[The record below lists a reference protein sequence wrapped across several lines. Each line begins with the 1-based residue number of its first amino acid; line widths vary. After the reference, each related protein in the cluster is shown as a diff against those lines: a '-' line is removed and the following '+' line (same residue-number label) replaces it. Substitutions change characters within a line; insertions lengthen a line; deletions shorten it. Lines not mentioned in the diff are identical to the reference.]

1 MVFQQKKTKKD
12 QVIEMLR
19 EAVLSGELEPGEK
32 LQQDKLAERFSVS
45 STPVREA
52 LRQLEAEGLVNHHP
66 GRGVRVAEVDL
77 RDVREI
83 YLIRGALEALATRL
97 AVPYLN
103 NTYIQRLEA
112 LQAQMETVIANR
124 QLKKLRKLNYEFH
137 MQIYRVA
144 DMPQLFQIIQNL
156 WTKFPWDTLHV
167 LPDRAGHASQE
178 HDRLI
183 HAIVDGNA
191 KLAGQ
196 LMQEH
201 IDSGAAALAEY
212 LQTNQPD

>member
-167 LPDRAGHASQE
+167 LPDRALDASQE

-183 HAIVDGNA
+183 RAIVDGNA

-212 LQTNQPD
+212 LQNNQPD